1 MNRREFLKFLGG
13 AAATAAVAPA
23 ALAEALDAYEERST
37 GFQAV
42 TGDSGFSGPGFIV
55 LEPGMSV
62 QQAIDALPVSGG
74 TVYVPNGTWIV
85 DQTIEIRKDV
95 QLVAQGNLVME
106 GCYITAKDSTG
117 SPFWI
122 LMEEDD
128 QVVINNNRF
137 LCKESFFHMPIG
149 EELELVKEKLFRLY
163 LKFKKLVV

>member
-23 ALAEALDAYEERST
+23 ALAEALKTEVQGPIGVPGPIGPPGNLS
-37 GFQAV
+37 
-42 TGDSGFSGPGFIV
+42 PGFIV

-95 QLVAQGNLVME
+95 QLVAQGNLV
-106 GCYITAKDSTG
+106 
-117 SPFWI
+117 
-122 LMEEDD
+122 
-128 QVVINNNRF
+128 
-137 LCKESFFHMPIG
+137 
-149 EELELVKEKLFRLY
+149 
-163 LKFKKLVV
+163 

>member
-23 ALAEALDAYEERST
+23 ALAEALDAHEERST

-62 QQAIDALPVSGG
+62 QQAIDTLPASGG

>member
-23 ALAEALDAYEERST
+23 ALAEALKTEVQGPIGVPGPIGPPGNLA
-37 GFQAV
+37 
-42 TGDSGFSGPGFIV
+42 PGFIV

-137 LCKESFFHMPIG
+137 LCRESFFHMPIG
-149 EELELVKEKLFRLY
+149 EELERVKEKLFRLY